1 MWYEKFIDR
10 GLIPDYFLRLAIK
23 IQILNRLKI
32 VNNLNVNI
40 NDLFAKGD
48 ISSHSKNANKQHYE
62 VPIQFFELILG
73 KHMKYSAGLINSEND
88 SLNLMEVQMLELVSE
103 RALIENNQKI
113 LELGCGWGSS
123 TLYYAQRFTDSHFTA
138 VTNSDLQ
145 KSYIEQ
151 KISTLGL
158 NNIQIVKS
166 DINDFS
172 TNQKF
177 DRVFSIEMFEH
188 MKNWSKL
195 LENTYKWLN
204 STGKLF
210 VHYFCHKNKYYRF
223 SENSNS
229 WMEKYFFSGGSMP
242 NLDIFQ
248 ILDNPFQ
255 IEKVWKVSGINYHKT
270 LEFWYANLKANKND
284 ILKID
289 FYDDLK
295 QEIHFNRWKVFIIAC
310 SELFKLNHGE
320 EFIVGHALLSK

>member
-177 DRVFSIEMFEH
+177 DRVFSIEMF
-188 MKNWSKL
+188 
-195 LENTYKWLN
+195 
-204 STGKLF
+204 
-210 VHYFCHKNKYYRF
+210 
-223 SENSNS
+223 
-229 WMEKYFFSGGSMP
+229 
-242 NLDIFQ
+242 
-248 ILDNPFQ
+248 
-255 IEKVWKVSGINYHKT
+255 
-270 LEFWYANLKANKND
+270 
-284 ILKID
+284 
-289 FYDDLK
+289 
-295 QEIHFNRWKVFIIAC
+295 
-310 SELFKLNHGE
+310 
-320 EFIVGHALLSK
+320 